1 MTSRLLPFVKFILF
15 TCFYLVYSLISI
27 GQGVQQKY
35 VLDITGRRPDYVN
48 GCRGANGELFYLL
61 ESGKSLEWVLVDST
75 LSQQTHK
82 TGLKPDQAP
91 NGIVLQCRLNESAAD
106 AIVFNKG
113 SKELW
118 VSRLQRSTGQISQ
131 HKIFKLGL
139 REHYLSSFVHNE
151 MVYCLSLPSDSA
163 GYLNIKRFGFDNK
176 TQSYSLFI
184 PYPHFHGQL
193 KTANRYLNQEP
204 ISEYGID
211 LVTQGLENSLRTAQ
225 GTIKLYSLSN
235 SICLSF
241 DKEEECRLYWIALD
255 SMKLNEV
262 VHRYY
267 LDGGA
272 TRQGNSFLLN
282 DTLYR
287 ASINSNVMEI
297 SIKAARDTAHAWKRF
312 LLFPDSAF
320 IYKNGPY
327 LEQGGGETR
336 AITKQIQFFNR
347 VANGHIAIAAND
359 LGEIITIES
368 GSFQVFTTGAG
379 GSNPNWSVSMG
390 VGVGSMGMGYPGG
403 MYAPYGYGFPG
414 YYSGYPGYYPG
425 YSSFDN
431 FTSLESLWMTTV
443 LDSTLQHVPIPAPI
457 SMRERLNTYN
467 DQVFRKGFAENALV
481 LALPNNRLILG
492 YYLKNTNKYQ
502 LVVFP

>member
-1 MTSRLLPFVKFILF
+1 MTSPIPSLKKFILL
-15 TCFYLVYSLISI
+15 TCLISI
-27 GQGVQQKY
+27 QSVLAIGQSVQQKY
-35 VLDITGRRPDYVN
+35 VLDVTGRRPDYVN
-48 GCRGANGELFYLL
+48 GCRDASGELFYLL
-61 ESGKSLEWVLVDST
+61 ESGKSLEWVLVDSA
-75 LSQQTHK
+75 LSRQTHQ
-82 TGLKPDQAP
+82 TGFKPDAAP
-91 NGIVLQCRLNESAAD
+91 NGVVLQCRLNQNHAD
-106 AIVFNKG
+106 ALIFNKG

-118 VSRLQRSTGQISQ
+118 VSRLQRSTGQINQ
-131 HKIFKLGL
+131 QFVLKMGL
-139 REHYLSSFVHNE
+139 REHYLSSFVHGENF
-151 MVYCLSLPSDSA
+151 YCLSIPSDSA
-163 GYLNIKRFGFDNK
+163 GYLNIKRFGFNNK
-176 TQSYSLFI
+176 PESYTLFI

-204 ISEYGID
+204 VSEYGID

-225 GTIKLYSLSN
+225 GNIKLYSLSK
-235 SICLSF
+235 SLCLSF
-241 DKEEECRLYWIALD
+241 DKEEECQLYWIDLD
-255 SMKLNEV
+255 SMKLTEI
-262 VHRYY
+262 VHHYY
-267 LDGGA
+267 LEGGP

-287 ASINSNVMEI
+287 ASINSKVMEI
-297 SIKAARDTAHAWKRF
+297 SIKSAKDTSHAWKRF

-320 IYKNGPY
+320 AFKNGPF

-336 AITKQIQFFNR
+336 AITKQAQFFNR
-347 VANGHIAIAAND
+347 IVNGHVAIAANN
-359 LGEIITIES
+359 LGEIITIEA

-379 GSNPNWSVSMG
+379 GGNPNWSVSMG

-481 LALPNNRLILG
+481 LGLPNNRLVLG
-492 YYLKNTNKYQ
+492 YYLKNSNKYQ